1 MKVTATSR
9 TGSRLR
15 AGAIGLARAE
25 TVRDDSRTVRDAR
38 LRHRE
43 EGARRHGRRTA
54 LGSPSGQGRRAE
66 LHTGKVHPGRASPV
80 CTAPSVCPPGQKYS
94 ARMTRSEEAVCC
106 RHGGFRGSADLTFNR
121 GLRPD
126 PEAVATDADAASW
139 LFLCG
144 DDFAAVERGMSNAR
158 VQAAVAETAWIVS
171 DPPKVLD
178 IDLAR
183 QLIAALDRL
192 PRPTLVACRTRP
204 GSSALVYLYSGL
216 KAGAQTDD
224 VRARANADDAP
235 LARSDEITAWGRSR
249 SQRTCLTPGMRS
261 FACASVLP
269 SRAVYGAA
277 IPRYGVLTVPP
288 RT

>member
-1 MKVTATSR
+1 MA
-9 TGSRLR
+9 
-15 AGAIGLARAE
+15 
-25 TVRDDSRTVRDAR
+25 DS
-38 LRHRE
+38 E
-43 EGARRHGRRTA
+43 
-54 LGSPSGQGRRAE
+54 S
-66 LHTGKVHPGRASPV
+66 
-80 CTAPSVCPPGQKYS
+80 
-94 ARMTRSEEAVCC
+94 
-106 RHGGFRGSADLTFNR
+106 SADLTFNR
-121 GLRPD
+121 GLI
-126 PEAVATDADAASW
+126 DAASC
-139 LFLCG
+139 LLLCS
-144 DDFAAVERGMSNAR
+144 DDFAAVERGMTNAR

-204 GSSALVYLYSGL
+204 GSSALVYLSSGL

-249 SQRTCLTPGMRS
+249 SQRTCLMPGKRS